1 MLSEGLV
8 LTGQLGDVMKES
20 GQAAMTY
27 ARGCAS
33 ELDFEDSVFSKHQV
47 HIHVPAGAIPKDGPS
62 AGTSIA
68 TAMLSLAT
76 GTPVRA
82 DVAMTGEIT
91 LRGRVL
97 PVGGV
102 RDKALAAMRAGIHTM
117 ILPRK
122 NLQDLR
128 KAPKELKRRLKFV
141 PVDNMAQVL
150 EVALEW
156 EPDQQAT
163 ARPRSSSAPAAA
175 PLASAKSQD

>member
-1 MLSEGLV
+1 
-8 LTGQLGDVMKES
+8 
-20 GQAAMTY
+20 
-27 ARGCAS
+27 
-33 ELDFEDSVFSKHQV
+33 
-47 HIHVPAGAIPKDGPS
+47 
-62 AGTSIA
+62 
-68 TAMLSLAT
+68 
-76 GTPVRA
+76 
-82 DVAMTGEIT
+82 
-91 LRGRVL
+91 
-97 PVGGV
+97 
-102 RDKALAAMRAGIHTM
+102 M

-141 PVDNMAQVL
+141 PVDNMTQVL